1 MSTQA
6 RNNVQPPLIN
16 IGVCVCFTVKQTP
29 IVCLFVY
36 HSLAVAVGAS
46 VGVVGGLIGVIVA
59 TVVFCL
65 LLMW

>member
-1 MSTQA
+1 MPTQA
-6 RNNVQPPLIN
+6 RNTVQPPLSN
-16 IGVCVCFTVKQTP
+16 IGVCVCFAVKHTP

-46 VGVVGGLIGVIVA
+46 VGVIGGLIGLVVA
-59 TVVFCL
+59 TVMFCL